1 MKEFAARDRNND
13 IVVEPVGSGE
23 FDEEGSGLDKKPKLS
38 LADKE
43 KSTRDTSPAKPEK
56 SSKTKPSGSL
66 LKPAKPDKKD
76 KGCLTTDYIIE
87 GDAEV
92 SIEIRTEATP

>member
-1 MKEFAARDRNND
+1 MEFSARDGYND
-13 IVVEPVGSGE
+13 FVVDQTGTGE

-43 KSTRDTSPAKPEK
+43 KSSRDTSPVKPEK
-56 SSKTKPSGSL
+56 STKNKPPSSL
-66 LKPAKPDKKD
+66 LKPAKPDKKE

-92 SIEIRTEATP
+92 SIEISTEATK